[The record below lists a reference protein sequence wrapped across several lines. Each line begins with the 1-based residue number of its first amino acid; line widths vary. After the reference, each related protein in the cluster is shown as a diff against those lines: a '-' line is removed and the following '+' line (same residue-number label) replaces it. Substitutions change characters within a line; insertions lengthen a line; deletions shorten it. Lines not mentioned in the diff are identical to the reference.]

1 MSALGIDGK
10 SIEYLVMANRVE
22 TLQTRY
28 IRICGYAPKYQLDE
42 LSDEI
47 SRLSKEK
54 DYLWRRDH
62 SAVPLTLEMERY

>member
-10 SIEYLVMANRVE
+10 SLEYLVVEHRVD
-22 TLQTRY
+22 TLQARY
-28 IRICGYAPKYQLDE
+28 IRICKYAPKYQLDE
-42 LSDEI
+42 LNDEI
-47 SRLSKEK
+47 SRLSKEM